1 MQIAPPAIARLV
13 KDARLQASL
22 ERSQIYSGGG
32 MQADIPDRS
41 PGGGVEERAT
51 AGLAYRFVEL
61 RQLP

>member
-1 MQIAPPAIARLV
+1 M

-32 MQADIPDRS
+32 MQADIPDRN